1 MQSRHFGWST
11 TTTIAWNGFP
21 HLVGC
26 NLSIYGNIL
35 EPPPYGHNICLQAF
49 TTLSWYQIPF
59 KLNLAAEP
67 IFTEISFLFSVSCGW
82 HYLGDSKHLAEC
94 RLSSFKG
101 KGHAAC
107 HMLMI
112 PWYKLCSFT
121 RDDKSGYNVRGR
133 SWQHH
138 SCFPHCSQESSELSQ
153 AEPVLSWNLFCLQAA
168 APSHIPTPALPAPP
182 AQLLKLLLPVPH
194 ITFTPSSSIW
204 SWSRF
209 EGLNLQWF
217 RAMSMRTTGNGFWQ
231 KWLWQ
236 QTELRRLHD
245 FLLSLH
251 VQLINT
257 IRMSAW

>member
-101 KGHAAC
+101 KAHAAC

-112 PWYKLCSFT
+112 TLMQVVQFYKRRQVWLQCQGPIMAAQQLLSTLF
-121 RDDKSGYNVRGR
+121 
-133 SWQHH
+133 
-138 SCFPHCSQESSELSQ
+138 SSLRR
-153 AEPVLSWNLFCLQAA
+153 ALSWAKQSRCWAGTCFVCRLPPRLIFQPLPCLH
-168 APSHIPTPALPAPP
+168 P
-182 AQLLKLLLPVPH
+182 
-194 ITFTPSSSIW
+194 
-204 SWSRF
+204 
-209 EGLNLQWF
+209 
-217 RAMSMRTTGNGFWQ
+217 
-231 KWLWQ
+231 
-236 QTELRRLHD
+236 
-245 FLLSLH
+245 LLSCSSYCCQYH
-251 VQLINT
+251 T
-257 IRMSAW
+257 